1 MIITH
6 TILIVHTAN
15 SLNSRRS
22 HEHSQLGLLLG
33 MENGGSV
40 VSVISWRL
48 LNLLEVRQH
57 CSPEGARPPL
67 VPGHTA
73 SPPCCH
79 LPYGLA
85 KKISPPW
92 TQLFSHTLFTRTQPS
107 GLHLSRTHK
116 RDPGGPLASKHIE
129 FSDCEP
135 YLSRGQGTPRKR
147 INNTLV
153 LTESQCV
160 SGGERFR
167 SESLV
172 CVYIYVWPSHI
183 EAAGFPP
190 KSQFPGPPKRVG
202 MSPGG
207 SKPGLSVEI
216 PALMP

>member
-1 MIITH
+1 M
-6 TILIVHTAN
+6 
-15 SLNSRRS
+15 
-22 HEHSQLGLLLG
+22 
-33 MENGGSV
+33 

-73 SPPCCH
+73 CPPCCH